1 MGELW
6 QQSQQAMASPSRATL
21 ARPVTTLGNPKVP
34 TSRPLDAKDGKFVEL
49 NELTYRAANGTER
62 RWESTNRK
70 TRKAGV
76 IADAVDIFTQIT
88 HPKHPPAT
96 ILVLQFRPPVDA
108 ISVEFPAGLIDE
120 GESPEQAALRELAEE
135 TGYGSPDFPATKG
148 RVIEVSEVCADSPGM
163 STETTVLVSVR
174 VDLDDSTEDYP
185 EPKQDLDEGEF
196 IEKRI
201 VYIKDLYNT
210 LREYQKLGY
219 MVDTRLHHLA
229 YGLKAARA
237 LDLN

>member
-96 ILVLQFRPPVDA
+96 ILVLQFRPPIDA

-174 VDLDDSTEDYP
+174 VDLD
-185 EPKQDLDEGEF
+185 EGEF

-201 VYIKDLYNT
+201 VYIKDLYDT